1 MYLKLKWICENA
13 RKDRIW
19 NEEIQLKIGVGP
31 IDEMMKPNCLRW
43 FGHMQKRVINA
54 LVNKRNLIK
63 DERTKRGKER
73 PKITHRNIK
82 KWPVNYGGDRVCFW
96 KE

>member
-1 MYLKLKWICENA
+1 
-13 RKDRIW
+13 
-19 NEEIQLKIGVGP
+19 
-31 IDEMMKPNCLRW
+31 MMKPNCLRW

-82 KWPVNYGGDRVCFW
+82 K
-96 KE
+96 